1 MENPVKRQESKIVIK
16 ISVSIYIYKLFIH
29 IYTHICIRKNEQ
41 RVEYMIEIGKWNTLK
56 VIRSK
61 DFGIYLGE
69 EKSTTAETVLL
80 PRKQVPE
87 GIKAGAQMRVF
98 IYRDSQDR
106 LIATVNEPY
115 IVVDEI
121 KKLKV
126 KAVSEIGAFMDCG
139 LERDVF
145 LPFKEQTTKVREKAE
160 YLVRMYVDKTG
171 RLCVSMK
178 LYNHLKPVEGYEKG
192 QSFKGTVYEYK
203 KGLGALVAIE
213 DKYSGLVHESELF
226 NKVHVGE
233 EVSGRI
239 LNIRE
244 DGKADLALR
253 EPVHVQ
259 ISEDS
264 EMVYDIIKSYR
275 GITSFSDKTDKEV
288 ILREFGLSK
297 NAFKRAVGRLYK
309 EGRVTIEKGTGNIKI
324 I

>member
-1 MENPVKRQESKIVIK
+1 
-16 ISVSIYIYKLFIH
+16 
-29 IYTHICIRKNEQ
+29 
-41 RVEYMIEIGKWNTLK
+41 MIEIGKWNTLK

-61 DFGIYLGE
+61 EFGIYLGE
-69 EKSTTAETVLL
+69 DNSSTAETVLL

-87 GIKAGAQMRVF
+87 GIKAGATMKVF

-115 IVVDEI
+115 ITVDEI

-126 KAVSEIGAFMDCG
+126 KSIAAIGAFMDCG
-139 LERDVF
+139 LERDVL
-145 LPFKEQTTKVREKAE
+145 LPFKEQTTKVRERGE

-178 LYNHLKPVEGYEKG
+178 LYNHLLPVEGYVKG

-213 DKYSGLVHESELF
+213 DKYSGLIHESELF
-226 NKVHVGE
+226 NKVHIGE

-239 LNIRE
+239 INIRE

-253 EPVHVQ
+253 EPIHVQ
-259 ISEDS
+259 INEDS
-264 EMVYDIIKSYR
+264 EMVYDIIKSYK
-275 GITSFSDKTDKEV
+275 GIITFSDKTDKDV
-288 ILREFGLSK
+288 IQKEFGLSK
-297 NAFKRAVGRLYK
+297 NAFKRAVGKLYK
-309 EGRVTIEKGTGNIKI
+309 DGRINIDKNTGNIEI
-324 I
+324 V